1 MKKTSLHGRPAGA
14 GAAGADD
21 CLGAHPVPVGAARK
35 AKAAAQKV
43 ADTNVTDDP
52 VFVEVSDVFA
62 SRRYCARLPLRR
74 GSSRLSP
81 HAVRC
86 SVLWSYRAQD
96 GRTAECLAAV
106 NVSYRSRT
114 AAARAPGSPTWTVSA
129 SRRNGKRALGVVCD
143 SGPRLWC

>member
-1 MKKTSLHGRPAGA
+1 MVLALLVPTTASAHTLSLS
-14 GAAGADD
+14 GAAT
-21 CLGAHPVPVGAARK
+21 K

-52 VFVEVSDVFA
+52 VFTEVSDVFA

-86 SVLWSYRAQD
+86 SVVWDYRAPD
-96 GRTAECLAAV
+96 GRQADCLAAV
-106 NVSYRSRT
+106 NVKYRSRT
-114 AAARAPGSPTWTVSA
+114 SHRTR
-129 SRRNGKRALGVVCD
+129 SRVTDVDCFR
-143 SGPRLWC
+143 